1 MAWQLS
7 KKSWP
12 AGLSCTFIS
21 AGARDIATPADA
33 SQSDYTKTL
42 LGNFFP
48 TSNMIKVVMDSM
60 TLGGSIIVVNS
71 QAASSPSINEIIYRV
86 AKRAISSLI
95 DSLQKMQ
102 KVKLIRQ
109 R

>member
-1 MAWQLS
+1 
-7 KKSWP
+7 
-12 AGLSCTFIS
+12 
-21 AGARDIATPADA
+21 
-33 SQSDYTKTL
+33 
-42 LGNFFP
+42 
-48 TSNMIKVVMDSM
+48 MDNM

-71 QAASSPSINEIIYRV
+71 QAASSPSINEIIDRV
-86 AKRAISSLI
+86 AKRAISSLV